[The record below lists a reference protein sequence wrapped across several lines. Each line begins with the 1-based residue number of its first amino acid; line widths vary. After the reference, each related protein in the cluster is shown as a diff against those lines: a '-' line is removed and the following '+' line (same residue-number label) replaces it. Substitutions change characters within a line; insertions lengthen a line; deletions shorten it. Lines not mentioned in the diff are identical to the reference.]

1 MYPTWKVTTSSESR
15 EAVME
20 FEHTE
25 AQGRKAVESGSYFP
39 LNFRFPWAKP
49 VEDLTIINRWKYT
62 VLVTASRL
70 IQ

>member
-1 MYPTWKVTTSSESR
+1 
-15 EAVME
+15 ME